1 MRPRT
6 NSIVQRGRPRSGA
19 SPSVVRKHAGLRSPI
34 VRLDSGEV
42 FLDLLF
48 QFGDPIDVSAA
59 DLEQV
64 LRSTTRDGLIVARRL
79 RGAELTFFKHM
90 RESSDHEVAGWL
102 LADGPRR
109 WGGRRRKRRA

>member
-1 MRPRT
+1 MKPRT
-6 NSIVQRGRPRSGA
+6 ISRVPRGRPRSG
-19 SPSVVRKHAGLRSPI
+19 SRHSVVRKHAGLRTPI

-64 LRSTTRDGLIVARRL
+64 LRSTAKDGLLVARRL
-79 RGAELTFFKHM
+79 RGADLTFFSQM
-90 RESSDHEVAGWL
+90 RESSDREVAGWL

-109 WGGRRRKRRA
+109 WRRRRHKPRQ